1 MSQPID
7 ALYHA
12 LGYLYDLTFGEVCE
26 PEDHAH
32 HLAKARGIA
41 VAALAQ
47 AGPLVH
53 HRQAETH
60 VERVRREKREAG
72 ERTQIRLPVKEHL
85 RQRRDAT
92 RARVVAGLAAID
104 AWETAPADRRRLQAK
119 TFLSLAA
126 QLADLADQVAA
137 PLPDTT
143 IVACPHCNRTTL
155 PGWHGV
161 HECCSTWWG
170 VDPRRGDRPLPA
182 GFWTKRLPGDPSGL
196 RKADD
201 MEDAA

>member
-1 MSQPID
+1 MSQPALD
-7 ALYHA
+7 DLYHA
-12 LGYLYDLTFGEVCE
+12 LGYLYDLTFGDVCE

-53 HRQAETH
+53 HRPAETH
-60 VERVRREKREAG
+60 VERVRREKREAS

-104 AWETAPADRRRLQAK
+104 AWEP
-119 TFLSLAA
+119 
-126 QLADLADQVAA
+126 
-137 PLPDTT
+137 
-143 IVACPHCNRTTL
+143 TL
-155 PGWHGV
+155 
-161 HECCSTWWG
+161 
-170 VDPRRGDRPLPA
+170 
-182 GFWTKRLPGDPSGL
+182 
-196 RKADD
+196 
-201 MEDAA
+201 EDAFMALVTMIPTMNEYFEQWKLSAFIQGDEFQETAFVAVSRL